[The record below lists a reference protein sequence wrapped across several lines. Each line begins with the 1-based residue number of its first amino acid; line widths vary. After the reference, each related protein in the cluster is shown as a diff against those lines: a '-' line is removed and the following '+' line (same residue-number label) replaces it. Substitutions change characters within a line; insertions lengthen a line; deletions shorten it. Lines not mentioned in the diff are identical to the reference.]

1 MSQANLNR
9 RAVTAQL
16 LARRGDALVVTG
28 LGSTT
33 YDALAA
39 GAHPLIFTLWGG
51 MGAAAMI
58 GLGLAQAQPGRRVIV
73 ITGDGEM
80 LMGLGSLA
88 TIGAA
93 RPANLALIVIDNGLY
108 AETGMQRSHTA
119 LGVDLAAMARGAGFA
134 AAQTLHTQ
142 PELDA
147 FAATLH
153 GATGPAFT
161 AIKVIPKPTPVT
173 VPPTLDGTTLRARFR
188 DALLGSDQHPL
199 R

>member
-1 MSQANLNR
+1 MSEATLNR

-16 LARRGDALVVTG
+16 LNQRGDALVVTG

-33 YDALAA
+33 YDALAM
-39 GAHPLIFTLWGG
+39 GDHPLIFTLWGG
-51 MGAAAMI
+51 MGSAAMI
-58 GLGLAQAQPGRRVIV
+58 GLGLARAQPKRRVIV

-88 TIGAA
+88 TVGAA
-93 RPANLALIVIDNGLY
+93 KPANLALIVIDNGLY

-134 AAQTLHTQ
+134 SAQTIHTQ
-142 PELDA
+142 AELDT
-147 FAATLH
+147 FAAKLH
-153 GATGPAFT
+153 GAPGPVFT
-161 AIKVIPKPTPVT
+161 AIKVIPQPTPIT

-188 DALLGSDQHPL
+188 DALLCMDA
-199 R
+199 